1 MNKEGL
7 LVNRALREV
16 VCFDKVLRYDWVH
29 SALQDG
35 MLTIEIWLFVEK
47 CESLEL
53 LSFADLEQYLKS
65 QQEIAARTKAR
76 AASAPAAAGAAPT
89 TAATEATPERG

>member
-1 MNKEGL
+1 MTEITESDKCFAQL
-7 LVNRALREV
+7 LKQGQHDFSKPE
-16 VCFDKVLRYDWVH
+16 
-29 SALQDG
+29 
-35 MLTIEIWLFVEK
+35 
-47 CESLEL
+47 
-53 LSFADLEQYLKS
+53 DLEQYLKS